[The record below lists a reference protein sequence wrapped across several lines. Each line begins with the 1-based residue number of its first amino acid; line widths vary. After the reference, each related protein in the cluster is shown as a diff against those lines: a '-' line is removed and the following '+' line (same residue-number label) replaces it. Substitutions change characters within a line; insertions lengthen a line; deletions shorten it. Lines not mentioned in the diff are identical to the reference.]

1 MKWSLLAIVV
11 IIAFLL
17 VPLPVQASSA
27 VITVTATGYI
37 VSPPAGFTVY
47 YISDYE
53 VGLTW
58 TKGADAENTLI
69 RAAVGRLPEDRE
81 DGYLV
86 YYGTGTDVTDTGVSL
101 DETAATIYYRAW
113 SQTASGTWEETG
125 VSGFIEGVGMT
136 LLILGL
142 LALGLTVA
150 MFATKNSMLGFPSGI
165 FWAVMGG
172 YSYQRSLATWD
183 WQYLLF
189 FAAMGMVIFSILAAF
204 ALRKKDL
211 DEPAEDEG
219 AYIDEGGPETLHR
232 SRRTA
237 SLATAESPEGD
248 WGDIDRLGMYETTD
262 KTASRARARRQQKQ
276 TERRQGKKP
285 TPWGEFG

>member
-1 MKWSLLAIVV
+1 MKWLLFV
-11 IIAFLL
+11 L
-17 VPLPVQASSA
+17 VLVCILTPQAVSA
-27 VITVTATGYI
+27 STTTITVTASGYI

-58 TKGADAENTLI
+58 VKGADAENTKI
-69 RAAVGRLPEDRE
+69 RAAVGRPPEDRE

-150 MFATKNSMLGFPSGI
+150 MFATRNSMLGFPSGI
-165 FWAVMGG
+165 FWAVLGG

-219 AYIDEGGPETLHR
+219 AYIDESSP
-232 SRRTA
+232 RRA
-237 SLATAESPEGD
+237 VRKIG
-248 WGDIDRLGMYETTD
+248 
-262 KTASRARARRQQKQ
+262 RAHV
-276 TERRQGKKP
+276 
-285 TPWGEFG
+285 